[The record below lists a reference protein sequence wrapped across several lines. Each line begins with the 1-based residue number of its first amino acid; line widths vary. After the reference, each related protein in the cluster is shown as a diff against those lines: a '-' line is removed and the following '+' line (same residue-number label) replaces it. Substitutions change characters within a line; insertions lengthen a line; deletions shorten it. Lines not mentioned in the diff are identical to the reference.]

1 MGIPILDAAIK
12 IIDKIIPDPAA
23 KAEAKLKVLELQQN
37 GELKALELE
46 TQLAVGQ
53 LEINKVEA
61 ASSDFFRGGW
71 RPAVG
76 WTCASGLAVQFVL
89 GPLLPWLFNVVGFTA
104 EPIPQLDLEVL
115 LTLLFGMLGIG
126 TLRTVE
132 KIKVKA

>member
-46 TQLAVGQ
+46 TQLALGQ
-53 LEINKVEA
+53 LEVNKVEA
-61 ASSDFFRGGW
+61 GSDSLFKSGW

-76 WTCASGLAVQFVL
+76 WVCVAGLATQFL
-89 GPLLPWLFNVVGFTA
+89 LAPLLPWLVGLIDSSVA
-104 EPIPQLDLEVL
+104 PIPSLDLSEL
-115 LTLLFGMLGIG
+115 LTLLFGMLGLG
-126 TLRTVE
+126 AMRTTE
-132 KIKVKA
+132 KLKGKA